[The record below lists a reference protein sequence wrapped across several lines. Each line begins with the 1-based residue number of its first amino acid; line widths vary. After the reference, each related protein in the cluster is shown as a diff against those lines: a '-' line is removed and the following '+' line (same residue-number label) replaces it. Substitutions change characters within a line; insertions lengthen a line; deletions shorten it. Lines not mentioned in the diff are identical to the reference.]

1 MAVIAGD
8 GDGMVAVVFAR
19 VGGFRVGVLAFPRL
33 LRGAALGHPS
43 EDGIVGAGLEGGA
56 EGGEDVGAVQLGLRL
71 DRYAGRADGV
81 RGRKAVGEGAAKLAG
96 RFTEGGGVGDGRS
109 TVCKRDQA
117 ASIFTCNNSSIE
129 AVLNRNFAAP
139 RGHTGKAADVCVAFT
154 FDR

>member
-1 MAVIAGD
+1 MAPALKAEPR
-8 GDGMVAVVFAR
+8 AVR
-19 VGGFRVGVLAFPRL
+19 T
-33 LRGAALGHPS
+33 S
-43 EDGIVGAGLEGGA
+43 EPFSSAW
-56 EGGEDVGAVQLGLRL
+56 RL